1 MKFKAKY
8 LQNTTQQLIFKQFI
22 EVSIE
27 ITSFSSN
34 FQQKVIL
41 KLHKILFR
49 TAQTCRTTYLKKAL
63 HKLDIRGGDGL
74 SVNRSVII

>member
-27 ITSFSSN
+27 ITSFCSN

-41 KLHKILFR
+41 ELHKILFI
-49 TAQTCRTTYLKKAL
+49 TAQTCRTYLKKAL
-63 HKLDIRGGDGL
+63 LHTFLYMHANCPQERKWDY
-74 SVNRSVII
+74 

>member
-34 FQQKVIL
+34 FQQ
-41 KLHKILFR
+41 HKILFR
-49 TAQTCRTTYLKKAL
+49 TALELQ
-63 HKLDIRGGDGL
+63 KL
-74 SVNRSVII
+74 VEQPT

>member
-8 LQNTTQQLIFKQFI
+8 LQNSTQQLIFKQFI

-41 KLHKILFR
+41 ELHKILFR
-49 TAQTCRTTYLKKAL
+49 TAQTCRTTYLKKAVL
-63 HKLDIRGGDGL
+63 C
-74 SVNRSVII
+74 

>member
-22 EVSIE
+22 EVSIK
-27 ITSFSSN
+27 ITSFCSN

-41 KLHKILFR
+41 ELHKILFR
-49 TAQTCRTTYLKKAL
+49 TALEL
-63 HKLDIRGGDGL
+63 HKLVKL
-74 SVNRSVII
+74 PT

>member
-27 ITSFSSN
+27 ITSFCSN

-41 KLHKILFR
+41 ELHKILFR
-49 TAQTCRTTYLKKAL
+49 TALELQ
-63 HKLDIRGGDGL
+63 KLVEL
-74 SVNRSVII
+74 PT